1 MILDKSEVDEV
12 QIMAGGDWIRERWW
26 YRLIQVCRRWRY
38 LVLESAHYLQ
48 VSLVCARGT
57 PVAVMLAHS
66 PPFPIIIDHFDEY
79 QDLTADDEEG
89 IILALQHRDRVRR
102 IRIMK
107 PIPILQKLIVTL
119 DGKFPILEYLFI
131 QHQRYH
137 HPEITLTT
145 HLNFLET
152 FRAPHLRQ
160 LSLENFAIP
169 IESPLLTNLE
179 SLTDLSLIGIPSSV
193 YFCPNDLLQRLAFM
207 PRLETLGID
216 FNCYIPSRGAERELS
231 RMPIMTRV
239 TLPNLRWLGFRG
251 TNDYLEALLPHLTIP
266 LLETLQVYFFNR
278 MIYSI
283 PHLRQL
289 MSAASNLRIKT
300 ATFRFRRD
308 RLNVEAYPHKG
319 ARLYSLA
326 TELGGRHLD
335 WQVVSAVQVFH
346 ALRTV
351 FSAVEDLVFEYNRR
365 FMSSEWTNE
374 ADRTNWRELL
384 GSFVNVKT
392 LTVDGDLVEQLSR
405 ALQPDEEESST
416 ELLPELEEISY
427 SAIGAPNNAFTLF
440 IDARRKAGRPVT
452 VLHPTNLR

>member
-1 MILDKSEVDEV
+1 MILNKSEVDEV

-66 PPFPIIIDHFDEY
+66 PLFPIIIIDHFDEY

-145 HLNFLET
+145 HLNFPET
-152 FRAPHLRQ
+152 FRAPNLRQ
-160 LSLENFAIP
+160 LSLENFAIS

-193 YFCPNDLLQRLAFM
+193 YFRPNDLLQRLAFM

-216 FNCYIPSRGAERELS
+216 FNCYIPSRDAERELS

-289 MSAASNLRIKT
+289 ISAARNLRIKT

-308 RLNVEAYPHKG
+308 CLNVEAYPIRGPGCILWRRRSAADTLTGRWYLQCKFFTRSERYFLQWMILSLNITGVSCHRSGPMKLIVQTG
-319 ARLYSLA
+319 ANYLGHLA
-326 TELGGRHLD
+326 T
-335 WQVVSAVQVFH
+335 
-346 ALRTV
+346 
-351 FSAVEDLVFEYNRR
+351 
-365 FMSSEWTNE
+365 
-374 ADRTNWRELL
+374 
-384 GSFVNVKT
+384 
-392 LTVDGDLVEQLSR
+392 
-405 ALQPDEEESST
+405 
-416 ELLPELEEISY
+416 
-427 SAIGAPNNAFTLF
+427 
-440 IDARRKAGRPVT
+440 
-452 VLHPTNLR
+452 